1 MASLIIS
8 LNIILIVILVVILNV
23 SLRRY
28 LVAGYWP
35 LGDAGESRESKCSPV
50 LNVMAEHVIETDIIT
65 VIPTFYN
72 YQDIRTF
79 YTVNTSQTFKVVT
92 LYSPH
97 GRKASLDLC
106 QFFSFSSRRVQ
117 SVAVLTSVNAV

>member
-23 SLRRY
+23 ILNVSLRRY

-35 LGDAGESRESKCSPV
+35 LGDAGKSRESKCSPV

-79 YTVNTSQTFKVVT
+79 YTVNTSQTFKVSNIVFT
-92 LYSPH
+92 S
-97 GRKASLDLC
+97 RKKSKP
-106 QFFSFSSRRVQ
+106 
-117 SVAVLTSVNAV
+117 

>member
-8 LNIILIVILVVILNV
+8 LNIILIVILVVILNVILVVILNV

-50 LNVMAEHVIETDIIT
+50 LNIMAEHVIETDIIT

-79 YTVNTSQTFKVVT
+79 YTVNTSQTFKVSNIVFT
-92 LYSPH
+92 S
-97 GRKASLDLC
+97 RKKSKP
-106 QFFSFSSRRVQ
+106 
-117 SVAVLTSVNAV
+117 

>member
-1 MASLIIS
+1 M
-8 LNIILIVILVVILNV
+8 ILVVLLNVILNV
-23 SLRRY
+23 SLCRY

-79 YTVNTSQTFKVVT
+79 YTVNTSQTFKVSNIV
-92 LYSPH
+92 
-97 GRKASLDLC
+97 
-106 QFFSFSSRRVQ
+106 F
-117 SVAVLTSVNAV
+117 TSQKKSKP

>member
-1 MASLIIS
+1 MF
-8 LNIILIVILVVILNV
+8 

-79 YTVNTSQTFKVVT
+79 YTVNTSQTFKVSNIVFT
-92 LYSPH
+92 SQ
-97 GRKASLDLC
+97 SLDLC

>member
-1 MASLIIS
+1 MASSLASFIII
-8 LNIILIVILVVILNV
+8 LNIILIVILVVLLNVILNV
-23 SLRRY
+23 SLCRY

-79 YTVNTSQTFKVVT
+79 YTVNTSQTFKVSNIV
-92 LYSPH
+92 
-97 GRKASLDLC
+97 
-106 QFFSFSSRRVQ
+106 F
-117 SVAVLTSVNAV
+117 TSQKKSKP